1 MKINKTNIN
10 STHNLAKIN
19 GKAIGFSIVSQKSK
33 LKEQKSKTKNQKNKK
48 KQTESLTEVKS
59 LEHKMNE
66 NHCKYQW
73 SCQKGRF
80 WGGNIYMYIYIYAHQ
95 EVKHVSAMEKTSN

>member
-1 MKINKTNIN
+1 MKINKTHIN
-10 STHNLAKIN
+10 STHNLAKII
-19 GKAIGFSIVSQKSK
+19 GRAIGFSIVSQKSK
-33 LKEQKSKTKNQKNKK
+33 LKEQKSKTKKTK

-80 WGGNIYMYIYIYAHQ
+80 FFGGCSIYMYVAIKNCH
-95 EVKHVSAMEKTSN
+95 